1 MVSSGGDRSY
11 VEGTFFY
18 SRRLLCM
25 LSHRFWLLLACI
37 AKEAKFGNFL
47 VISFITESTF
57 SSFL

>member
-47 VISFITESTF
+47 VISFIT
-57 SSFL
+57 